1 MRNQTE
7 NSIFQL
13 ITLPR
18 KTGLCHIYSDKTQH
32 ILRIINHM
40 RLAHKTLRKIC
51 SVMLAKTFFAFFSY
65 FSFMWLFG
73 NIKIAAHR
81 DEL

>member
-1 MRNQTE
+1 
-7 NSIFQL
+7 
-13 ITLPR
+13 
-18 KTGLCHIYSDKTQH
+18 
-32 ILRIINHM
+32 M

-51 SVMLAKTFFAFFSY
+51 SVMLAKICFLHFPLILYSCDF
-65 FSFMWLFG
+65 FG